1 MKALIEILTEELPA
15 FPLLKNLDSITSG
28 FKNLLIENNIDTNFK
43 FYYTPRRLVFFAE
56 SFPEFSA
63 PKVVQ
68 SYGAPV
74 EIAYK
79 DGKLTNA
86 GLAFLKKNNI
96 SEDEVKTTLKDGKEV
111 LFYEKEE
118 SPKDTSLILPS
129 LVLEF
134 LKGLNFGKSMRW
146 GDNKE
151 SFIRPIRNVLILLDS
166 KTLEFEGYG
175 LKSKSMTFTHRQSRV
190 PILEVNSIEEYFKGL
205 ENFGVVLDQDKR
217 QAKIEEGFKALEK
230 KHDITID
237 LDTSLLDEVV
247 AITEYPCALLG
258 RFEEGFL
265 RVPSEVIITSM
276 KENQRY
282 FPTFKDGVL
291 HNSFVVVSN
300 AFLKDDDYS
309 LIIGGNE
316 KVLKAR
322 LKDAEFFY
330 LNDLESK
337 LNFGDLST
345 IGFVSGGGNL
355 QEKCERE
362 KEIAI
367 KLCKLL
373 GLDSKDTQTALD
385 LAKNDLLSQVV
396 NEFPELQGVIG
407 AKYAKEAGFNEEVC
421 RAIKEQYLPNGL
433 DASLPSSEVSALV
446 NIATK
451 IDTLNMLFKLDK
463 IPTGSKDPFALR
475 RNAASL
481 LRILEKFDLNLK
493 LEDIIED
500 ERLLSFIKERY
511 FGILPGI
518 NPSVVRSVVSLNFD
532 VASTFKNIHAIEK
545 YLKANSLSAL
555 QSTFKRLANVSSE
568 SSDNLDVDE
577 SLMVECEK
585 DLFARLKELEGKDYK
600 DIDLKVEAI
609 FSLTSLLDT
618 LFEKVLINDED
629 KTLRLNRTKLI
640 QRVLRLF
647 LQVADVRLISA

>member
-15 FPLLKNLDSITSG
+15 FPLLKNLDSITSS
-28 FKNLLIENNIDTNFK
+28 FKTLLAQNNIDSDFK

-56 SFPEFSA
+56 SFPQAST
-63 PKVVQ
+63 PKIVQ
-68 SYGAPV
+68 HYGAPV
-74 EIAYK
+74 QIAYK

-86 GLAFLKKNNI
+86 GLAFLKKHNLKE
-96 SEDEVKTTLKDGKEV
+96 EDVKTTTKDGKEV
-111 LFYEKEE
+111 LFYEEYE

-134 LKGLNFGKSMRW
+134 LRGLNFGKAMRW

-166 KTLEFEGYG
+166 KTLEFSGYG
-175 LKSKSMTFTHRQSRV
+175 LKSKSITFTHRQSQV
-190 PILEVNSIEEYFKGL
+190 PILEVNSIDEYFKGL

-217 QAKIEEGFKALEK
+217 RASIEKDFKALEARYG
-230 KHDITID
+230 ITID
-237 LDTSLLDEVV
+237 LDSSLLDEVV
-247 AITEYPCALLG
+247 AITEYPRALLG
-258 RFEEGFL
+258 RFEECFL
-265 RVPSEVIITSM
+265 QVPSEVIITSM
-276 KENQRY
+276 KTNQRY
-282 FPTFKDGVL
+282 FPTFKDGRL

-309 LIIGGNE
+309 LIISGNE

-337 LNFGDLST
+337 LDFGDLST

-362 KEIAI
+362 KEIVL
-367 KLCKLL
+367 KLCTLL
-373 GLDSKDTQTALD
+373 GLDSKEAATALSF
-385 LAKNDLLSQVV
+385 AKNDLLSQVV

-407 AKYAKEAGFNEEVC
+407 AKYARKAGLSEEVC
-421 RAIKEQYLPNGL
+421 KAIQEQYLPNGL
-433 DASLPSSEVSALV
+433 DPALPSSKISALV

-451 IDTLNMLFKLDK
+451 IDTLNVLFKLDK

-475 RNAASL
+475 RNASAL
-481 LRILEKFDLNLK
+481 LRILEKFELDLK
-493 LEDIIED
+493 LEDIISD
-500 ERLLSFIKERY
+500 ERLLTFIKERY
-511 FGILPGI
+511 FGILTNI
-518 NPSVVRSVVSLNFD
+518 NPSVIRSVVSLNQD
-532 VASTFKNIHAIEK
+532 VASTFKNIYAIDK
-545 YLKANSLSAL
+545 YLKENSLSTL

-568 SSDNLDVDE
+568 SSDNLEVDE

-585 DLFARLKELEGKDYK
+585 VLFTRLLELENGKFENVDV
-600 DIDLKVEAI
+600 KVQSF
-609 FSLTSLLDT
+609 FSLIPLLDR
-618 LFEKVLINDED
+618 LFESVLINDEN
-629 KTLRLNRTKLI
+629 KALRINRTKLVE
-640 QRVLRLF
+640 RVLRLF